1 MKKTLTIAS
10 LFIVLATFSQV
21 LAEENSLLTPEALF
35 WKAVNTLLMLA
46 ILYFLAW
53 KFIKR
58 YFINR
63 RENIKNMVEE
73 AKKAREDSLKALEEA
88 KEKLEDAK
96 YKLEES
102 LKIAEETAKLERE
115 QALKEAEEI
124 AERIRK
130 QAKETVMIEIKRG
143 EQELK
148 KYAVQKALEISEKLL
163 KENMNPEVNK
173 VLIKE
178 TLKKLEA

>member
-1 MKKTLTIAS
+1 MKKYSIFALLILTFTLIGDAN
-10 LFIVLATFSQV
+10 A
-21 LAEENSLLTPEALF
+21 AGDLLTPKALF
-35 WKAVNTLLMLA
+35 WKGVNTLLMLA
-46 ILYFLAW
+46 ILYFVAW
-53 KFIKR
+53 KFVKK
-58 YFINR
+58 FFVDR

-73 AKKAREDSLKALEEA
+73 AKKARDDSRKALEEA
-88 KEKLEDAK
+88 NQKLEEAK

-115 QALKEAEEI
+115 QALKEAQEI
-124 AERIRK
+124 AERIKK

-148 KYAVQKALEISEKLL
+148 KYAVQKALEISEQLL

-173 VLIKE
+173 VILKE